1 METRL
6 ALLAAA
12 LLTVLSACGPIGPFP
27 GGRLF
32 GDVVPGPVEDW
43 SFSDAYQTIA
53 VETRPGFPHS
63 ITTICFTHEGQLY
76 VPALRPQGKRWPFF
90 VLENSHVRLKIG
102 DKIYLGRA
110 NRVLDESAFESLRAS
125 AQKKYP
131 QLGEQDPESLPEIWV
146 FRIDPVG

>member
-1 METRL
+1 MEPRL
-6 ALLAAA
+6 AALAAA

-32 GDVVPGPVEDW
+32 GEVVPGPVGDW
-43 SFSDAYQTIA
+43 AFSDEHRTIA

-63 ITTICFTHEGQLY
+63 VTTICFTHEGRLY

-110 NRVLDESAFESLRAS
+110 HRVLDDSLFEGLLAS
-125 AQKKYP
+125 AQEKYP
-131 QLGEQDPESLPEIWV
+131 QLGASDGEALPEIWV